1 MAEHVAKVFYF
12 ILEFCPAKLVGNVQ
26 HERLSFVFRRSAQ
39 VIGRQLESSVGVPA
53 GGDVIVR
60 VS

>member
-12 ILEFCPAKLVGNVQ
+12 ILEFCSAELVGNVQ
-26 HERLSFVFRRSAQ
+26 HEWLRLVFGRSAQ
-39 VIGRQLESSVGVPA
+39 VIGRRLESLVRVPA
-53 GGDVIVR
+53 GGNVIVR